1 MTNGTTDVE
10 RCEKLI
16 PFNRPV
22 SFLRAG
28 PVSEVSCRFHQHRIH
43 DVSMGGGTE
52 RRGNESNVSGS
63 VISYIYEAVKDK
75 VSTLRLHHR
84 HFKSRLPARKSL

>member
-1 MTNGTTDVE
+1 MTDVG

-16 PFNRPV
+16 QFNRPV

-28 PVSEVSCRFHQHRIH
+28 TVSEVSCRFIN
-43 DVSMGGGTE
+43 TE
-52 RRGNESNVSGS
+52 FMMFLWVAVLKRRKESNVSGN

>member
-1 MTNGTTDVE
+1 MDTNINEGRFTVLLSINP
-10 RCEKLI
+10 C
-16 PFNRPV
+16 
-22 SFLRAG
+22 SLRAA
-28 PVSEVSCRFHQHRIH
+28 ELKRQ
-43 DVSMGGGTE
+43 DAK
-52 RRGNESNVSGS
+52 SNVSGN